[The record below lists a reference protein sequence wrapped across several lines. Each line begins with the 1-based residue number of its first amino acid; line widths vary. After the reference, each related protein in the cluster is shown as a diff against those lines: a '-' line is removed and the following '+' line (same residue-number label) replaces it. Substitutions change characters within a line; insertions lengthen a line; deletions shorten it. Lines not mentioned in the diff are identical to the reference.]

1 MDYCPWWIPCLL
13 LWRRMLFSHWK
24 SCQCY
29 QPCHSP
35 DTGPYVHP
43 FQGPQ
48 PRLCPIQT
56 KCPVGTVFWWWWK
69 CCAEEI
75 PKDDCYLL
83 WMPLRSLL
91 TRYKLDTQQGTVIWT
106 QHFNPIQK
114 FLGYTKKNHHSLFSP
129 PVFWCIICFAW
140 CTVPYHGNNPMTRQY
155 EVLVDL
161 GLILRLGRGGCL

>member
-1 MDYCPWWIPCLL
+1 MDKIKTCNYKILKSLRLKFYVFLFEVIIFFLFTKHFFSELDYCPWWIPCLF

-56 KCPVGTVFWWWWK
+56 KCPVCTVFRWWWK
-69 CCAEEI
+69 CCVEEI
-75 PKDDCYLL
+75 PKDDCYLM

-91 TRYKLDTQQGTVIWT
+91 TRYTAGHCYMNTIFLTPFKTFRGTQG
-106 QHFNPIQK
+106 
-114 FLGYTKKNHHSLFSP
+114 KNHHSLLSP
-129 PVFWCIICFAW
+129 PVF
-140 CTVPYHGNNPMTRQY
+140 
-155 EVLVDL
+155 
-161 GLILRLGRGGCL
+161 